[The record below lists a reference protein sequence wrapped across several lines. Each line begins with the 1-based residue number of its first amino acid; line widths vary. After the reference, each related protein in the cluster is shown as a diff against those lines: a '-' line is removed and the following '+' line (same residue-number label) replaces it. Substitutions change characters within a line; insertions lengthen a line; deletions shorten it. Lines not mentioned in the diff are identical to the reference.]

1 MNYPKNRG
9 LALLIAIAGLGGFL
23 YGVDFGVIAAAEP
36 YMKALGIYSEMQISQ
51 VVGAVLLGGI
61 IASLTAGILAEKFGR
76 KRMIVVSAMMFLVA
90 IPIVSLS
97 LGSYPV
103 EVFGPRSRA
112 DAMPIRVDLLFCA
125 LFAGRV
131 LQGMSAGYMAVIM
144 PMYLTE
150 TLPPS
155 IRGRGTGVFQ
165 FCLGL
170 GLVVAAGAG
179 CLVATYYGASDAKEL
194 SQSGMAAAWRANFW
208 WTMLPVAV
216 LFFGSLRLPE
226 SPVWLKKKFESLKV
240 RKFESVEV
248 GESGSPNAD
257 GDISNPQTLKPSNLQ
272 TSQTSQTS
280 QTLLQRRYVVPFLLA
295 CLVLTFNKTTGMSS
309 FTSYLVT
316 ILHSAGFEGIYA
328 NWGQLAVKLTNM
340 LVTIAAAALVDR
352 KGRTWLLRV
361 GTGGMTLGLAA
372 IGSVFLAIEHFGM
385 QANNFTG
392 LLTMFAFFFMQV
404 FYALGPGL
412 CVWLVLSELMPARIR
427 ANGMAIALFMNQLVA
442 WGLASWFRPW
452 VKAWGW
458 SSMFFFFAVNG
469 VLYFITACFI
479 PETKGKS
486 LDELENLFSAPDE
499 KTKAERQASA

>member
-1 MNYPKNRG
+1 MDKCIID
-9 LALLIAIAGLGGFL
+9 AVKLILIIAGLGGFL

-36 YMKALGIYSEMQISQ
+36 YMKAMGVYTDAQISHI
-51 VVGAVLLGGI
+51 VGAVLLGGLVSSI
-61 IASLTAGILAEKFGR
+61 TAGWLCDFFGR
-76 KRMIVVSAMMFLVA
+76 KKMIVASAAMFLAA
-90 IPIVSLS
+90 IPVVSLS
-97 LGSYPV
+97 LGSYP
-103 EVFGPRSRA
+103 F
-112 DAMPIRVDLLFCA
+112 LY
-125 LFAGRV
+125 AGRV
-131 LQGMSAGYMAVIM
+131 LQGMSAGYMAVVM
-144 PMYLTE
+144 PMYITE
-150 TLPPS
+150 TLPPA

-165 FCLGL
+165 FFLGL

-179 CLVATYYGASDAKEL
+179 CLVATYYGASDTADAAER
-194 SQSGMAAAWRANFW
+194 AAAWGANFW

-216 LFFGSLRLPE
+216 LFVGSLRLPE
-226 SPVWLKKKFESLKV
+226 SPVWLSRGSRLVV
-240 RKFESVEV
+240 RDSCDATNHDLRTTNHEPRTTDHEPRTTNH
-248 GESGSPNAD
+248 EPRTTDHEPRTTNRE
-257 GDISNPQTLKPSNLQ
+257 PRTTLF
-272 TSQTSQTS
+272 
-280 QTLLQRRYVVPFLLA
+280 QRRYVLPFLLA

-372 IGSVFLAIEHFGM
+372 IGSVFLAIERFGV
-385 QANNFTG
+385 QPNNFTG

-412 CVWLVLSELMPARIR
+412 CVWLVLSELMPKRIR

-452 VKAWGW
+452 VAAWGW

-469 VLYFITACFI
+469 VLYFVTACFI

-486 LDELENLFSAPDE
+486 LDELENLFE
-499 KTKAERQASA
+499 KKAKN

>member
-1 MNYPKNRG
+1 MDKCIID
-9 LALLIAIAGLGGFL
+9 AVKLILVIAGLGGFL

-36 YMKALGIYSEMQISQ
+36 YMKALGIYSETQISQ
-51 VVGAVLLGGI
+51 VVGAVLLGGLFSSI
-61 IASLTAGILAEKFGR
+61 TAGWLCDFFGR
-76 KRMIVVSAMMFLVA
+76 KKMIVASAAMFLAA
-90 IPIVSLS
+90 IPVVCLS
-97 LGSYPV
+97 LDYFP
-103 EVFGPRSRA
+103 
-112 DAMPIRVDLLFCA
+112 L

-131 LQGMSAGYMAVIM
+131 LQGMSAGYMAVVM

-150 TLPPS
+150 TLPPA

-165 FCLGL
+165 FFLGL

-179 CLVATYYGASDAKEL
+179 CLVATYYGASDAAGL
-194 SQSGMAAAWRANFW
+194 DAVGMAAAWRANFW
-208 WTMLPVAV
+208 WTMAPVAV
-216 LFFGSLRLPE
+216 LFLGSLRLPE
-226 SPVWLKKKFESLKV
+226 SPVWLS
-240 RKFESVEV
+240 R
-248 GESGSPNAD
+248 GSRFVARDACDATSHEPRTTNR
-257 GDISNPQTLKPSNLQ
+257 GPRTTNREPRTTLF
-272 TSQTSQTS
+272 
-280 QTLLQRRYVVPFLLA
+280 QRRYVVPFLLA

-316 ILHSAGFEGIYA
+316 ILHGAGFEGIYA

-340 LVTIAAAALVDR
+340 LVTLAAAALVDR

-372 IGSVFLAIEHFGM
+372 IGSVFLAIERFGV
-385 QANNFTG
+385 QPNNFTG

-412 CVWLVLSELMPARIR
+412 CVWLVLSELMPKRIR

-452 VKAWGW
+452 VAAWGW

-469 VLYFITACFI
+469 VLYFVTSCFI

-486 LDELENLFSAPDE
+486 LDELETLFEGGKGDD
-499 KTKAERQASA
+499 KGLKG

>member
-1 MNYPKNRG
+1 MN
-9 LALLIAIAGLGGFL
+9 LIIISIAGLGGFL

-36 YMKALGIYSEMQISQ
+36 YMKAMGVYTDGQISHI
-51 VVGAVLLGGI
+51 VGAVLLGGLVSSI
-61 IASLTAGILAEKFGR
+61 TAGWLSNFFGR
-76 KRMIVVSAMMFLVA
+76 KKMIVASAAMFLIA
-90 IPIVSLS
+90 IPVVSLS
-97 LGSYPV
+97 LDSY
-103 EVFGPRSRA
+103 FF
-112 DAMPIRVDLLFCA
+112 LY
-125 LFAGRV
+125 AGRV
-131 LQGMSAGYMAVIM
+131 LQGMSAGYMAVVM

-150 TLPPS
+150 TLPPA

-179 CLVATYYGASDAKEL
+179 CLVATWYGASDTADAA
-194 SQSGMAAAWRANFW
+194 GRVAAWGANFW

-216 LFFGSLRLPE
+216 LFLGGLKLPE
-226 SPVWLKKKFESLKV
+226 SPVWLS
-240 RKFESVEV
+240 R
-248 GESGSPNAD
+248 GSRLVARDSCDAACHEPRTTNHE
-257 GDISNPQTLKPSNLQ
+257 PRTTLF
-272 TSQTSQTS
+272 
-280 QTLLQRRYVVPFLLA
+280 QRRYVVPFLLA

-316 ILHSAGFEGIYA
+316 ILHSAGFEGIFA

-340 LVTIAAAALVDR
+340 LVTLAAAALVDR
-352 KGRTWLLRV
+352 KGRTWLLKV
-361 GTGGMTLGLAA
+361 GTGGMTIGLAA
-372 IGSVFLAIEHFGM
+372 IGTVFLAIERFGV

-392 LLTMFAFFFMQV
+392 LLTLFSFFFMQV

-412 CVWLVLSELMPARIR
+412 CVWLVLSELMPHRIR

-452 VKAWGW
+452 VAAWGW

-469 VLYFITACFI
+469 VLYFITVLFI

-486 LDELENLFSAPDE
+486 LEELETLFE
-499 KTKAERQASA
+499 KNKELES

>member
-1 MNYPKNRG
+1 MRSMK
-9 LALLIAIAGLGGFL
+9 LIIVIAGLGGFL

-36 YMKALGIYSEMQISQ
+36 YMKAMGVYTDGQISHI
-51 VVGAVLLGGI
+51 VGAVLLGGLFSSI
-61 IASLTAGILAEKFGR
+61 TAGWLCNFFGR
-76 KRMIVVSAMMFLVA
+76 KKMIVASAAMFLIA
-90 IPIVSLS
+90 IPIVGLS
-97 LGSYPV
+97 LESY
-103 EVFGPRSRA
+103 FF
-112 DAMPIRVDLLFCA
+112 LY
-125 LFAGRV
+125 AGRV
-131 LQGMSAGYMAVIM
+131 LQGMSAGYMAVVM

-150 TLPPS
+150 TLPPA

-179 CLVATYYGASDAKEL
+179 CLVATLYGASDTADAT
-194 SQSGMAAAWRANFW
+194 GRVAAWGANFW

-216 LFFGSLRLPE
+216 LFLGSLKLPE
-226 SPVWLKKKFESLKV
+226 SPVWLARRAEGTGDS
-240 RKFESVEV
+240 RDV
-248 GESGSPNAD
+248 GDLSGSR
-257 GDISNPQTLKPSNLQ
+257 GVGWRG
-272 TSQTSQTS
+272 
-280 QTLLQRRYVVPFLLA
+280 LLRRRYVAPFLLA

-316 ILHSAGFEGIYA
+316 ILHSAGFEGIFA

-352 KGRTWLLRV
+352 KGRTWLLKV
-361 GTGGMTLGLAA
+361 GTGGMTIGLAA
-372 IGSVFLAIEHFGM
+372 IGSVFLAIERFGV

-392 LLTMFAFFFMQV
+392 LLTLFSFFFMQV

-412 CVWLVLSELMPARIR
+412 CVWLVLSELMPHRIR

-452 VKAWGW
+452 VAAWGW

-469 VLYFITACFI
+469 VLYFITVLFI

-486 LDELENLFSAPDE
+486 LEELEHLFDGRRETGDE
-499 KTKAERQASA
+499 IATRLVSNVSRQIQNKEKP

>member
-1 MNYPKNRG
+1 MDKCIID
-9 LALLIAIAGLGGFL
+9 AVKLILIIAGLGGFL

-36 YMKALGIYSEMQISQ
+36 YMKAMGVYTDAQISHI
-51 VVGAVLLGGI
+51 VGAVLLGGLVSSI
-61 IASLTAGILAEKFGR
+61 TAGWLCDFFGR
-76 KRMIVVSAMMFLVA
+76 KKMIVASAAMFLAA
-90 IPIVSLS
+90 IPVVSLS
-97 LGSYPV
+97 LGSYP
-103 EVFGPRSRA
+103 F
-112 DAMPIRVDLLFCA
+112 LY
-125 LFAGRV
+125 AGRV
-131 LQGMSAGYMAVIM
+131 LQGMSAGYMAVVM

-150 TLPPS
+150 TLPPAV
-155 IRGRGTGVFQ
+155 RGRGTGVFQ
-165 FCLGL
+165 FFLGL

-179 CLVATYYGASDAKEL
+179 CLVATYYGASDTADAAER
-194 SQSGMAAAWRANFW
+194 AAAWGANFW

-216 LFFGSLRLPE
+216 LFVGSLRLPE
-226 SPVWLKKKFESLKV
+226 SPVWLSRGSRLVV
-240 RKFESVEV
+240 RDSCDATNHDLRTTNHE
-248 GESGSPNAD
+248 PR
-257 GDISNPQTLKPSNLQ
+257 T
-272 TSQTSQTS
+272 
-280 QTLLQRRYVVPFLLA
+280 TLLQRRYVLPFLLA

-361 GTGGMTLGLAA
+361 GTGGMTIGLAA
-372 IGSVFLAIEHFGM
+372 IGSVFLAIERFGV
-385 QANNFTG
+385 QPNNFTG

-412 CVWLVLSELMPARIR
+412 CVWLVLSELMPKRIR

-452 VKAWGW
+452 VAAWGW

-469 VLYFITACFI
+469 VLYFVTACFI

-486 LDELENLFSAPDE
+486 LDELENLFE
-499 KTKAERQASA
+499 KKAKN

>member
-1 MNYPKNRG
+1 MAMKTRG
-9 LALLIAIAGLGGFL
+9 LFPSTAFLLVIAGLGGFL

-36 YMKALGIYSEMQISQ
+36 YMKAMGSYTDAQISHI
-51 VVGAVLLGGI
+51 VGAVLLGGLFSSI
-61 IASLTAGILAEKFGR
+61 TAGWLSDFFGR
-76 KRMIVVSAMMFLVA
+76 KKMIVASAAMFLAA
-90 IPIVSLS
+90 IPVVSLS

-103 EVFGPRSRA
+103 
-112 DAMPIRVDLLFCA
+112 LY
-125 LFAGRV
+125 AGRV
-131 LQGMSAGYMAVIM
+131 LQGMSAGYMAVVM

-150 TLPPS
+150 TLPPA

-165 FCLGL
+165 FFLGL

-179 CLVATYYGASDAKEL
+179 CLVAMRYGASDTADAA
-194 SQSGMAAAWRANFW
+194 GRVAAWGANFW

-216 LFFGSLRLPE
+216 LFVGSLKLPE
-226 SPVWLKKKFESLKV
+226 SPVWLERKKEDRRLRTKDK
-240 RKFESVEV
+240 
-248 GESGSPNAD
+248 GESSSILSPTSSVVCPPTDQSGS
-257 GDISNPQTLKPSNLQ
+257 
-272 TSQTSQTS
+272 
-280 QTLLQRRYVVPFLLA
+280 LLQRRYVLPFLLA

-316 ILHSAGFEGIYA
+316 ILHSAGFEGIFA

-352 KGRTWLLRV
+352 KGRTWLLKV
-361 GTGGMTLGLAA
+361 GTGGMTIGLAA
-372 IGSVFLAIEHFGM
+372 IGSVFLAIERFGV

-392 LLTMFAFFFMQV
+392 LLTMFSFFFMQV

-412 CVWLVLSELMPARIR
+412 CVWLVLSELMPKRIR

-452 VKAWGW
+452 VAAWGW

-469 VLYFITACFI
+469 VLYFVTACFI

-486 LDELENLFSAPDE
+486 LDELENLFE
-499 KTKAERQASA
+499 KRRN

>member
-1 MNYPKNRG
+1 MRSMK
-9 LALLIAIAGLGGFL
+9 LIIVIAGLGGFL

-36 YMKALGIYSEMQISQ
+36 YMKAMGVYTDGQISHI
-51 VVGAVLLGGI
+51 VGAVLLGGLFSSI
-61 IASLTAGILAEKFGR
+61 TAGWLCNFFGR
-76 KRMIVVSAMMFLVA
+76 KKMIVASAVMFLVA
-90 IPIVSLS
+90 IPIVGLS
-97 LGSYPV
+97 LNSYFP
-103 EVFGPRSRA
+103 
-112 DAMPIRVDLLFCA
+112 LY
-125 LFAGRV
+125 AGRV
-131 LQGMSAGYMAVIM
+131 LQGMSAGYMAVVM

-150 TLPPS
+150 TLAPE

-165 FCLGL
+165 FCLGF
-170 GLVVAAGAG
+170 GLVVAAAAG
-179 CLVATYYGASDAKEL
+179 CLVATYYGASDKADAA
-194 SQSGMAAAWRANFW
+194 GRVAAWGANFW

-216 LFFGSLRLPE
+216 LFVGSLRLPE
-226 SPVWLKKKFESLKV
+226 SPVWLKRRNENKGHKTEDK
-240 RKFESVEV
+240 
-248 GESGSPNAD
+248 GESSP
-257 GDISNPQTLKPSNLQ
+257 ILSPSSSVFCPPSAQ
-272 TSQTSQTS
+272 RSS
-280 QTLLQRRYVVPFLLA
+280 LLQRRYVVPFLLA

-361 GTGGMTLGLAA
+361 GTGGMTIGLAA
-372 IGSVFLAIEHFGM
+372 IGSVFLAIEHFGV

-412 CVWLVLSELMPARIR
+412 CVWLVLSELMPHRIR

-452 VKAWGW
+452 VAAWGW
-458 SSMFFFFAVNG
+458 ASMFFFFAANG

-486 LDELENLFSAPDE
+486 LEELEHLFEGKKSH
-499 KTKAERQASA
+499 S

>member
-1 MNYPKNRG
+1 MFSTRNVR
-9 LALLIAIAGLGGFL
+9 LLLAIAGLGGFL

-36 YMKALGIYSEMQISQ
+36 YMKAMGAYSDGQISHI
-51 VVGAVLLGGI
+51 VGAVLLGGI
-61 IASLTAGILAEKFGR
+61 VASLTAGMLADWLGR
-76 KRMIVVSAMMFLVA
+76 KRMIVISAAMFLVA

-97 LGSYPV
+97 LGSFYV
-103 EVFGPRSRA
+103 
-112 DAMPIRVDLLFCA
+112 LY
-125 LFAGRV
+125 AGRV
-131 LQGMSAGYMAVIM
+131 LQGMSAGYMAVVM
-144 PMYLTE
+144 PMYLAE
-150 TLPPS
+150 TLPAD

-165 FCLGL
+165 FCLGF

-179 CLVATYYGASDAKEL
+179 CLVATWYGASDTANAAERV
-194 SQSGMAAAWRANFW
+194 AAWGANFW
-208 WTMLPVAV
+208 WTMIPVAV

-226 SPVWLKKKFESLKV
+226 SPVWLEKSVKCKVENVKLK
-240 RKFESVEV
+240 RLEKLEQDDLNS
-248 GESGSPNAD
+248 SSPN
-257 GDISNPQTLKPSNLQ
+257 SSTFS
-272 TSQTSQTS
+272 S
-280 QTLLQRRYVVPFLLA
+280 LLSRRYVVPFLLA

-309 FTSYLVT
+309 FTSYLVS

-352 KGRTWLLRV
+352 KGRTWLLKV
-361 GTGGMTLGLAA
+361 GTGGMTIGLAA
-372 IGSVFLAIEHFGM
+372 IGSVFLAIERFGV

-412 CVWLVLSELMPARIR
+412 CVWLVLSELMPLRIR
-427 ANGMAIALFMNQLVA
+427 ANGMAIALFMNQFVA

-452 VKAWGW
+452 VAAWGW

-479 PETKGKS
+479 PETKGKT
-486 LDELENLFSAPDE
+486 LDELEHLFDN
-499 KTKAERQASA
+499 KRTTTRKQ

>member
-1 MNYPKNRG
+1 MMRG
-9 LALLIAIAGLGGFL
+9 MDNADRSSSAALLVMAGLGGLL

-36 YMKALGIYSEMQISQ
+36 YMKAMNVYSDGQISHI
-51 VVGAVLLGGI
+51 VGAVLLGGLVSSI
-61 IASLTAGILAEKFGR
+61 TAGWLCDFFGR
-76 KRMIVVSAMMFLVA
+76 KKMIVASAAMFLAA
-90 IPIVSLS
+90 IPVVSLS
-97 LGSYPV
+97 LGSYP
-103 EVFGPRSRA
+103 F
-112 DAMPIRVDLLFCA
+112 LY
-125 LFAGRV
+125 AGRV
-131 LQGMSAGYMAVIM
+131 LQGMSAGYMAVVM

-150 TLPPS
+150 TLPPA

-179 CLVATYYGASDAKEL
+179 CLVATWYGASDKADA
-194 SQSGMAAAWRANFW
+194 SSRAAAWGANFW
-208 WTMLPVAV
+208 WTLVPVAV
-216 LFFGSLRLPE
+216 LFFGSLRLGE
-226 SPVWLKKKFESLKV
+226 SPVWLKRKSKVPEPGSAEAPSRASTHPDSGAPEPETGGFRSLL
-240 RKFESVEV
+240 R
-248 GESGSPNAD
+248 
-257 GDISNPQTLKPSNLQ
+257 
-272 TSQTSQTS
+272 
-280 QTLLQRRYVVPFLLA
+280 RRYVVPFLLA

-352 KGRTWLLRV
+352 RGRTWLLRV

-372 IGSVFLAIEHFGM
+372 IGCVFFAIERFGAE
-385 QANNFTG
+385 ANNFTG
-392 LLTMFAFFFMQV
+392 LLTLFSFFFMQV

-427 ANGMAIALFMNQLVA
+427 ANGMAFALFMNQLVA
-442 WGLASWFRPW
+442 WGLASSFRPW

-458 SSMFFFFAVNG
+458 SSMFFFFAANG
-469 VLYFITACFI
+469 VLYFVTALFI

-486 LDELENLFSAPDE
+486 LEELEKLFGDE
-499 KTKAERQASA
+499 

>member
-1 MNYPKNRG
+1 MDKCIID
-9 LALLIAIAGLGGFL
+9 AVKLILIIAGLGGFL

-36 YMKALGIYSEMQISQ
+36 YMKAMGVYTDAQISHI
-51 VVGAVLLGGI
+51 VGAVLLGGLVSSI
-61 IASLTAGILAEKFGR
+61 TAGWLCDFFGR
-76 KRMIVVSAMMFLVA
+76 KKMIVASAAMFLAA
-90 IPIVSLS
+90 IPVVSLS
-97 LGSYPV
+97 LGSYP
-103 EVFGPRSRA
+103 F
-112 DAMPIRVDLLFCA
+112 LY
-125 LFAGRV
+125 AGRV
-131 LQGMSAGYMAVIM
+131 LQGMSAGYMAVVM
-144 PMYLTE
+144 PMYITE
-150 TLPPS
+150 TLPPA

-165 FCLGL
+165 FFLGL

-179 CLVATYYGASDAKEL
+179 CLVATYYGASDTADAAER
-194 SQSGMAAAWRANFW
+194 AAAWGANFW

-216 LFFGSLRLPE
+216 LFVGSLRLPE
-226 SPVWLKKKFESLKV
+226 SPVWLSRGSRLVV
-240 RKFESVEV
+240 RDSCDATNHDLRTTNHEPRTTDHEPRTTNH
-248 GESGSPNAD
+248 EPRTTDHEPRTTNRE
-257 GDISNPQTLKPSNLQ
+257 PRTTLF
-272 TSQTSQTS
+272 
-280 QTLLQRRYVVPFLLA
+280 QRRYVLPFLLA

-372 IGSVFLAIEHFGM
+372 IGSVFLAIERFGV
-385 QANNFTG
+385 QPNNFTG

-412 CVWLVLSELMPARIR
+412 CVWLVLSELMPKRIR

-452 VKAWGW
+452 VAAWGW

-469 VLYFITACFI
+469 VLYFVTSCFI

-486 LDELENLFSAPDE
+486 LDELENLFE
-499 KTKAERQASA
+499 KKAKN